1 MKTIELELSV
11 PTALSDIT
19 LGQYQRY
26 MKVIEDNEGDDNAGE
41 FITLKTIEIFCNIS
55 LKEVL
60 SIPAKDAD
68 RVLTI
73 INKAFE
79 EKPNLITRFDLLG
92 VDMGFE
98 PKLENIALGA
108 YIDVEDNISD
118 WSRMHKAMS
127 ALYRPVNFKSKDKY
141 TVAPYDASEEVSNL
155 MKEMPLDVVM
165 SAMVFFLRFR
175 QGVVESYPELY
186 TEQSDTGGDL
196 SAQANF
202 GAKWGWY
209 QSIYGL
215 AGGDVLK
222 FDAVTEL
229 PIFKCLNFL
238 TFDKEKNEIEAA
250 MIKKAYKR

>member
-1 MKTIELELSV
+1 MKTVELELSV

-26 MKVIEDNEGDDNAGE
+26 MKVVEDNEGDDNAGE
-41 FITLKTIEIFCNIS
+41 FITLKTIDIFCDFS

-79 EKPNLITRFDLLG
+79 EKPNIIRRFDLLG

-118 WSRMHKAMS
+118 WSKMHKAMA
-127 ALYRPVNFKSKDKY
+127 ALYRPVNFSQKDKY
-141 TVAPYDASEEVSNL
+141 TVAPYNASEEVSKL

-165 SAMVFFLRFR
+165 SAMVFFYALGKELLKAIPSYI
-175 QGVVESYPELY
+175 QSNLTEEQTYQLKQILAQNGVGIN
-186 TEQSDTGGDL
+186 QSTDSL
-196 SAQANF
+196 EEMFSSLMQLPNFQYSSA
-202 GAKWGWY
+202 
-209 QSIYGL
+209 S
-215 AGGDVLK
+215 
-222 FDAVTEL
+222 TS
-229 PIFKCLNFL
+229 
-238 TFDKEKNEIEAA
+238 
-250 MIKKAYKR
+250 

>member
-26 MKVIEDNEGDDNAGE
+26 MKVIDDNEGDDNAGE

-118 WSRMHKAMS
+118 WQRMHKAMA

-165 SAMVFFLRFR
+165 SAMVFFYVLGKELLRAIPSYI
-175 QGVVESYPELY
+175 QNNLTQEETYQLKQTLAQNGVGIN
-186 TEQSDTGGDL
+186 QSTDSL
-196 SAQANF
+196 EEMFSSLMQLPNFQYSSA
-202 GAKWGWY
+202 
-209 QSIYGL
+209 S
-215 AGGDVLK
+215 
-222 FDAVTEL
+222 TS
-229 PIFKCLNFL
+229 
-238 TFDKEKNEIEAA
+238 
-250 MIKKAYKR
+250 

>member
-26 MKVIEDNEGDDNAGE
+26 MKVVEENEGDDNAGE
-41 FITLKTIEIFCNIS
+41 FLTLKTIEIFCNIS
-55 LKEVL
+55 LKDVL

-68 RVLTI
+68 KVLTI

-98 PKLENIALGA
+98 PKLENISLGA

-118 WSRMHKAMS
+118 WQRMHKAM
-127 ALYRPVNFKSKDKY
+127 AGLYRPVNFKNKDKY
-141 TVAPYDASEEVSNL
+141 TVAPYEPSEEVSNL

-165 SAMVFFLRFR
+165 SAMVFFYDLGKELLRAIP
-175 QGVVESYPELY
+175 SYIQSNLTEEQTYQLKQTLAQNGAGTNQY
-186 TEQSDTGGDL
+186 TDSLEETFSSLIKLPSFQYS
-196 SAQANF
+196 SA
-202 GAKWGWY
+202 
-209 QSIYGL
+209 S
-215 AGGDVLK
+215 
-222 FDAVTEL
+222 TS
-229 PIFKCLNFL
+229 
-238 TFDKEKNEIEAA
+238 
-250 MIKKAYKR
+250 

>member
-26 MKVIEDNEGDDNAGE
+26 MKVVEENEGDDNAGE
-41 FITLKTIEIFCNIS
+41 FLTLKTIEIFCNIS

-68 RVLTI
+68 KVLTI

-98 PKLENIALGA
+98 PELENIALGA

-118 WSRMHKAMS
+118 WQRMHKAM
-127 ALYRPVNFKSKDKY
+127 AGLYRPVNFKNKDKY
-141 TVAPYDASEEVSNL
+141 TVAPYEPSEEVSNL

-165 SAMVFFLRFR
+165 SAMVFFYDLGKELLRAIPSYI
-175 QGVVESYPELY
+175 QNNLTEEQTYQLKQTLAQNGVGTNQY
-186 TEQSDTGGDL
+186 TDSLEEMFSSLIKLPSFQYS
-196 SAQANF
+196 SA
-202 GAKWGWY
+202 
-209 QSIYGL
+209 S
-215 AGGDVLK
+215 
-222 FDAVTEL
+222 TS
-229 PIFKCLNFL
+229 
-238 TFDKEKNEIEAA
+238 
-250 MIKKAYKR
+250 

>member
-1 MKTIELELSV
+1 MKTVELELSV
-11 PTALSDIT
+11 PTTLSDIT

-26 MKVIEDNEGDDNAGE
+26 MKVVEDNEGDDNAGE
-41 FITLKTIEIFCNIS
+41 FITLKTIEIFCDIS

-79 EKPNLITRFDLLG
+79 EKPNIIRRFDLLG

-118 WSRMHKAMS
+118 WSKMHKAMA
-127 ALYRPVNFKSKDKY
+127 ALYRPVNFSQKDKY
-141 TVAPYDASEEVSNL
+141 TVAPYNASEEVSKL

-165 SAMVFFLRFR
+165 SAMVFFYALGKELLKAIPSYI
-175 QGVVESYPELY
+175 QSNLTEEQTYQLKQILAQNGVGIN
-186 TEQSDTGGDL
+186 QSTDSL
-196 SAQANF
+196 EEMFSSLMQLPNFQYSSA
-202 GAKWGWY
+202 
-209 QSIYGL
+209 S
-215 AGGDVLK
+215 
-222 FDAVTEL
+222 TS
-229 PIFKCLNFL
+229 
-238 TFDKEKNEIEAA
+238 
-250 MIKKAYKR
+250 

>member
-26 MKVIEDNEGDDNAGE
+26 MKVVEENEGDDNAGE
-41 FITLKTIEIFCNIS
+41 FLTLKTIEIFCNIS

-68 RVLTI
+68 KVLSI

-98 PKLENIALGA
+98 PKLENISLGA

-118 WSRMHKAMS
+118 WQRMHKAM
-127 ALYRPVNFKSKDKY
+127 AGLYRPVNFKNKDKY
-141 TVAPYDASEEVSNL
+141 TVAPYEPSEEVSNL

-165 SAMVFFLRFR
+165 SAMVFFYDLGKELLRAIPSYI
-175 QGVVESYPELY
+175 QKNLTEEQTYQLKQTLAQNGVGTNQY
-186 TEQSDTGGDL
+186 TDSLEEMFSSLIKLPSFQYS
-196 SAQANF
+196 SA
-202 GAKWGWY
+202 
-209 QSIYGL
+209 S
-215 AGGDVLK
+215 
-222 FDAVTEL
+222 TS
-229 PIFKCLNFL
+229 
-238 TFDKEKNEIEAA
+238 
-250 MIKKAYKR
+250 